1 MHTATPDEI
10 DRATEIATRLHAQF
24 NRLMDAR
31 AGVGS
36 WSDPKPEI
44 APREHAAMVAGADVL
59 GWLYVA
65 KSGRGVRAPLDKTL
79 QRIAGKIESWG
90 LPVPE
95 IIRTGPNAR
104 IEPGRC
110 E

>member
-1 MHTATPDEI
+1 
-10 DRATEIATRLHAQF
+10 
-24 NRLMDAR
+24 
-31 AGVGS
+31 
-36 WSDPKPEI
+36 
-44 APREHAAMVAGADVL
+44 MVAGADVL

-95 IIRTGPNAR
+95 IIRTGPNKQ
-104 IEPGRC
+104 
-110 E
+110 